1 MINAGQFLISKKQ
14 YQGSDFLS
22 VEMEKGYF
30 LSYHKQL
37 SVYIKRESDILLLG
51 IAWQTDPS
59 KSDPVSEIEKLVERY
74 RDEIPQ
80 NEILSMEESWCGRYV
95 LIVQGKVY
103 LDACGLMGIFYS
115 REGISSSCR
124 VLAES
129 MGLPEKIYEPS
140 SQFYWMPSPLT
151 HYEEI
156 RRLLPSQI
164 YHLYDGGMQ
173 GRQLTAAG
181 ALPCSSEQER
191 IKRFADYFTQSLK
204 NMEKT
209 LPGQKILITVTGG
222 YDSRTLLALAEYAKI
237 DFECF
242 TLGYEGISDG
252 DVELPQKLCA
262 RLKRGHTYIPREREK
277 YAEQRIEEYRRHTM
291 GLINDQDKL
300 LYAYGQYQ
308 ELVEKYGKVVL
319 LRGSVWEIITDYYGK
334 YIGDEFKKEDVYN
347 IYPAWDSELVRES
360 LDAYEKWGK
369 ANPQKDLT
377 DGDRFYWEQRCGSW
391 LSAIEQSFDLFDDVT
406 SLQPL
411 NSRLLITM
419 LAGFDR
425 EDRII
430 KNHQVKII
438 GRICPA
444 LNEIEYDG
452 AGRDGIISF
461 IKKEMARG
469 IHRLKDLGLKRT
481 VKLYIKIIKIKTE
494 EKNAKKRMP
503 RL

>member
-1 MINAGQFLISKKQ
+1 MINAGQFLISQKQ
-14 YQGSDFLS
+14 YQGSGFLN
-22 VEMEKGYF
+22 VEMETGYF
-30 LSYHKQL
+30 LSYHKDL
-37 SVYIKRESDILLLG
+37 SVYIKRKRDILLLG

-59 KSDPVSEIEKLVERY
+59 RSDPVSEIEKLTERY

-95 LIVQGKVY
+95 LIFQGKVY

-115 REGISSSCR
+115 SEGISSSCR

-140 SQFYWMPSPLT
+140 SQFYWLPSPLT
-151 HYEEI
+151 NYGEI
-156 RRLLPSQI
+156 RRLLPSQL
-164 YHLYDGGMQ
+164 YQLYDGTVQ
-173 GRQLTAAG
+173 GRQLTAAS
-181 ALPCSSEQER
+181 LPPCGSERER
-191 IKRFADYFTQSLK
+191 IKRFADHFAHSLK
-204 NMEKT
+204 NMEKA
-209 LPGQKILITVTGG
+209 LPGQKILIAITGG
-222 YDSRTLLALAEYAKI
+222 YDSRTLLALAEYAEI

-252 DVELPQKLCA
+252 DAEIPKKLCA

-277 YAEQRIEEYRRHTM
+277 YVEQRIEEYRLHTM

-319 LRGSVWEIITDYYGK
+319 LRSSVWENITEYYRK

-347 IYPAWDSELVRES
+347 IYPTWDSDLARAS
-360 LDAYEKWGK
+360 LGAYENWSET
-369 ANPQKDLT
+369 NFQKDLMEC
-377 DGDRFYWEQRCGSW
+377 DHFFWEQRSGSW

-406 SLQPL
+406 SLQPA

-438 GRICPA
+438 DRVCPA
-444 LNEIEYDG
+444 LNEVEYDG
-452 AGRDGIISF
+452 DERTGTRNF
-461 IKKEMARG
+461 IKREMEKG
-469 IHRLKDLGLKRT
+469 VHRLKDLGLKRT
-481 VKLYIKIIKIKTE
+481 VKLYIKIIKIKAE
-494 EKNAKKRMP
+494 EKNAKKRML
-503 RL
+503 RS